1 MSNVESRRVISN
13 RRSTVGLAT
22 TSESLPS
29 ARVTRRRP
37 LSSTLSP
44 VESMNSTPDMSITT
58 PVVPAA
64 IASLRRW
71 LNSGAVVTWI
81 SPDTEITRVLG
92 SSCSSRGSNCG
103 EANDMSVPIPTRNR
117 GGASRACP
125 KRDGPADVHARDRPR
140 EDQLLDLRGAL
151 EDVVDLRVAVHP
163 LDRELARVAVAAED
177 LHRPLGGPH
186 GDLAGL
192 QLAHRPLGVLELVA
206 VAAHPRGA
214 PDQQAGGVDLE
225 LHVREHEG
233 DRLVFDDLL
242 AELLALLGVVERE
255 LVGGAGD
262 AQRLGADR
270 RAAGLEG
277 LHGGLRAALLALA
290 HAGEALVELLLATEQ
305 RAARDAAVVEVD
317 VGGVRGA
324 QAVLLDLGALL
335 DAARLVLG
343 DDERGVA
350 ARAELAVDRRD
361 DDMDVGDAAVG
372 RPGLLAVDDPVA
384 GGLVELR
391 DGADGADVGAGVGL
405 GGAERADLRVVLRA
419 VAARDPL
426 ADLLAGALPEDGGDR
441 QRGAHQRHADA
452 GVAPGQLLVDDRE
465 HQAGRVG
472 EELRQALEA
481 VEADLRGLLDDRP
494 GRFLALVPLGG
505 GRAHDAL
512 GEPVGPVADVLLVLV
527 QLEAERGA
535 SSPAAWARVSSTA
548 AAASMP

>member
-1 MSNVESRRVISN
+1 MSKVESSRVISN
-13 RRSTVGLAT
+13 SRMTVGLET
-22 TSESLPS
+22 TSDSRPS

-37 LSSTLSP
+37 LSSTLRP
-44 VESMNSTPDMSITT
+44 VESMNSTPLMSITT

-64 IASLRRW
+64 MASLRRW

-81 SPDTEITRVLG
+81 SPEPEITRVLE
-92 SSCSSRGSNCG
+92 SSCSSRSSNRG
-103 EANDMSVPIPTRNR
+103 EANVIGVYPYPQPGGSVNR
-117 GGASRACP
+117 RCP
-125 KRDGPADVHARDRPR
+125 KSNVLADVHPRDGPGDH
-140 EDQLLDLRGAL
+140 QLLDLGRAL

-177 LHRPLGGPH
+177 LHGPLGGPD

-192 QLAHRPLGVLELVA
+192 ELAHRALGVLELVA

-214 PDQQAGGVDLE
+214 PDEQAGGVDLE
-225 LHVREHEG
+225 LHVGEHEG
-233 DRLVFDDLL
+233 DRLVLDDLL

-262 AQRLGADR
+262 AERLGADGR
-270 RAAGLEG
+270 PAGLEG
-277 LHGGLRAALLALA
+277 LHGGLRTALLALA
-290 HAGEALVELLLATEQ
+290 DAGEALVELLLAAEQ
-305 RAARDAAVVEVD
+305 GAARDAAVVEVH

-361 DDMDVGDAAVG
+361 DHVDVGDAAVG
-372 RPGLLAVDDPVA
+372 RPRLLAVDDPVA
-384 GGLVELR
+384 GALVELGG
-391 DGADGADVGAGVGL
+391 GADAGHVGAGVRL
-405 GGAERADLRVVLRA
+405 GRAERGDLRIVLRA

-426 ADLLAGALPEDGGDR
+426 ADLLAGALPEDRGDR
-441 QRGAHQRHADA
+441 QRGAHERHADA
-452 GVAPGQLLVDDRE
+452 GVAPGELLVDDRQR
-465 HQAGRVG
+465 QAGRVG

-494 GRFLALVPLGG
+494 GRLLALVPFGG
-505 GRAHDAL
+505 GRTHDVL
-512 GEPVGPVADVLLVLV
+512 GEPMGPVADVLLVLV
-527 QLEAERGA
+527 ELEAEGRCLVARGV
-535 SSPAAWARVSSTA
+535 REDLFGGGGGFHV
-548 AAASMP
+548 